1 MHQPWHVAKILYHHT
16 RPYEDIGV
24 YLLIDVH
31 SNEGTCELARDG
43 LQVDGVVD
51 LVVDP
56 VEEEE
61 DILAALGLAGEQVCE
76 GVWEKLVQLYSKV
89 IFFPLVFDV
98 HFGVDLPMTDP
109 SWGQINSVH

>member
-1 MHQPWHVAKILYHHT
+1 MHQPWRVAKILNHHT
-16 RPYEDIGV
+16 CPDKDIGV
-24 YLLIDVH
+24 YLLFDVH

-51 LVVDP
+51 LVVDL

-76 GVWEKLVQLYSKV
+76 GVWEKLVQLYGKV

-98 HFGVDLPMTDP
+98 HFGVDLPMIDTN
-109 SWGQINSVH
+109 WGQIDFVY